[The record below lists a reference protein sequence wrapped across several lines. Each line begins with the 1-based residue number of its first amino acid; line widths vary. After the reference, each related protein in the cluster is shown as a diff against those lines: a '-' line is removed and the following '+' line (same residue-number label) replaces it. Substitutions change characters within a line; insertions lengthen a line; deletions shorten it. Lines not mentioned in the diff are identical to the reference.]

1 MDLQLREKTLLVT
14 AASKGLG
21 LGVARALASEGA
33 NVIICS
39 RNEDALKEAVTALGD
54 RGEYVVADV
63 TRVDDIVRLM
73 EHVRETYSALD
84 GMFVNAGGPPPSI
97 LYNTSISVKEPIDN
111 LLLSNAIRPAVVGM
125 MRTLSREIGPM
136 GIRVNAVCPGWV
148 RTDRVKQLLAKNP
161 SREGEIVA
169 QIPLGRMGTPDEF
182 GAVCAFLLSPVSS
195 YIHGALLLID
205 GGLYHGMM

>member
-73 EHVRETYSALD
+73 
-84 GMFVNAGGPPPSI
+84 
-97 LYNTSISVKEPIDN
+97 
-111 LLLSNAIRPAVVGM
+111 
-125 MRTLSREIGPM
+125 
-136 GIRVNAVCPGWV
+136 
-148 RTDRVKQLLAKNP
+148 
-161 SREGEIVA
+161 
-169 QIPLGRMGTPDEF
+169 
-182 GAVCAFLLSPVSS
+182 
-195 YIHGALLLID
+195 
-205 GGLYHGMM
+205 